1 MNRFLNKEA
10 CVRVNRKQ
18 ATEFLQLCEK
28 LGLSWQSGHTPTEFE
43 KHMIFN
49 SSRVT
54 IGLVGYGETL
64 MYDPGGFRKAFGTPA
79 IDYEELVL
87 PGNEASK
94 TVPFDLNK
102 IYG

>member
-1 MNRFLNKEA
+1 MDRFLNKEV

-18 ATEFLQLCEK
+18 TTEFLQLCEE
-28 LGLSWQSGHTPTEFE
+28 LGLSWQSGHTPTGYE
-43 KHMIFN
+43 KHMIF
-49 SSRVT
+49 SSNRVT
-54 IGLVGYGETL
+54 IGLIGNGGTLLYDRYGYSRFEG
-64 MYDPGGFRKAFGTPA
+64 KPA

-94 TVPFDLNK
+94 PVPFDLSK